1 MKFVFEVIIHGDEI
15 DAIVDKF
22 GKKATEGALLEDLS
36 NIIGDEAEI
45 AGFKSEVAFIR
56 MEEAANE

>member
-36 NIIGDEAEI
+36 NIIGGKAEI
-45 AGFKSEVAFIR
+45 AGLKSEVAFVR
-56 MEEAANE
+56 MEEVE

>member
-22 GKKATEGALLEDLS
+22 GKKGTEGALLEDLN
-36 NIIGDEAEI
+36 NIIGGEAKI
-45 AGFKSEVAFIR
+45 VGFESEVTFIR
-56 MEEAANE
+56 VEEVE

>member
-22 GKKATEGALLEDLS
+22 GKKATEGALLEDMPRNLL
-36 NIIGDEAEI
+36 IWLA
-45 AGFKSEVAFIR
+45 
-56 MEEAANE
+56 